1 MPDPISEDD
10 AALITRCRNGDA
22 QAWAALVHRYQR
34 LVYAIVRRIGAD
46 EHAAADIFQTVFA
59 RLLEH
64 LPGLTQPER
73 LQAWIVTTT
82 KREALRSRHVAQR
95 TVSLTRTDDDGDA
108 VAFEDSLPDPAP
120 LAEAALDHLQQ
131 LDLLRDGLER
141 LDKRCRDLLTLLFSD
156 DDARAAYDEV
166 ARRLAVPVGS
176 IGPTRSRCLAKL
188 RRLVE
193 SPTRNV

>member
-1 MPDPISEDD
+1 MPDPTTHDD
-10 AALITRCRNGDA
+10 AVLITRCRQGDA

-95 TVSLTRTDDDGDA
+95 TVSLTRADDDGDA

-120 LAEAALDHLQQ
+120 LTEAALDHLQQ

>member
-108 VAFEDSLPDPAP
+108 VVFEDSLPDPAP
-120 LAEAALDHLQQ
+120 LTEAALDHLQQ